1 MTYTK
6 TEGPLPILI
15 SSRIR
20 LSEDQK
26 KTLRDAYHKER
37 ISRQVPDRTSA
48 TGLSVATAGT
58 NSLDIETGMSS
69 LVFADLMASRDTI
82 AINIVLKIQDVLNVK
97 VITEKQMLE
106 ACKNYIAYVF
116 SKQD

>member
-1 MTYTK
+1 MTYNR

-20 LSEDQK
+20 LTEDQK
-26 KTLRDAYHKER
+26 KTLKEAYHKER

-58 NSLDIETGMSS
+58 NSLDIEIGMSS
-69 LVFADLMASRDTI
+69 LVFADLMASRDTL
-82 AINIVLKIQDVLNVK
+82 AINILLKIQDVLNVE
-97 VITEKQMLE
+97 VITKKQLLD
-106 ACKNYIAYVF
+106 AAKNYADYVF
-116 SKQD
+116 SRQD